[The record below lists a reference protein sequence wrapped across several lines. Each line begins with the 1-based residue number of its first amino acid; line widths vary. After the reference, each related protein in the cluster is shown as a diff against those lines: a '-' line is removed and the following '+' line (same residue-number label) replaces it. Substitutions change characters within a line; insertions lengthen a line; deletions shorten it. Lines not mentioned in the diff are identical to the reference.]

1 MKRKIIQW
9 LMILSLIFP
18 LFGGSGGIAY
28 AADESAEQGV
38 QVSDLLGHWSGWAYK
53 GISDIQKTGKGKYGT
68 NKTIRDGFS
77 KGNAFMV
84 WSFMSPGSKG
94 TSSSLTGSEISYLK
108 TNVTYKSLV
117 GNMPSNGKSKYLN
130 NYVKPMFMYRY
141 VLEQNGLLS
150 NANNTASNMFT
161 NIGRMA
167 SGLALYAVILADKIV
182 QSAFK
187 LVLGLVATLNP
198 FVGLTYLTGN
208 ESVLSRLD
216 GKSTKFTDKT
226 AIKHQHTFSI
236 SNIWSSIAGK
246 KQNDG
251 NGLVAIYK
259 ALVAITIVI
268 YVVLM
273 VVGVGK
279 AIMMGGENFGKSIG
293 KTISKYLSRIIILF
307 AGPILMGLIG
317 AYLINKVAGMGVT
330 SASTQTS
337 SIIYGNFVNTQ
348 QWAVNSRFALPDVSE
363 SGVATDSKN
372 GKGKNDTDSIRNLAT
387 SGHLYVST
395 DPSNLTKQYI
405 LQLNAKN
412 AGLEGASLA
421 MGGKKNPSFGQI
433 SKDLIGPYMMG
444 STFSRQDLDG
454 AMIASI
460 SKDKKRA
467 YDESEKS
474 VIGQS
479 KVFTYSNDDLKYDSF
494 ERYLT
499 HLANGDVVNAANG
512 SSAKANAE
520 KIYTYTYGGDAGDKK
535 GVYNALFISDGG
547 LTIGKTKKGTKYYKQ
562 TAVTSK
568 NTGSSL
574 APGTNA
580 SLAGLST
587 AGAMN
592 LLSVNKSNSG
602 TSYEFPV
609 SMVGGQT
616 GATDS
621 LTRTVSLTNVNNGF
635 EGLCKIVLIVLKAIF
650 GISITV
656 CVLVLLANS
665 SLKSVMDT
673 FEHGLQILKGDI
685 KAIQIM
691 LKDMIGLLL
700 QMLLGFMLII
710 ATNSIS
716 DIIENLIN
724 NVTGAFVP
732 SGTAIISHGVVMGA
746 GVSTAIVALSYII
759 QAAAYFWLIHVIF
772 KDFNHFMRAVARM
785 FDGAIE
791 KMDMN
796 AGRVGDPA
804 LTMIENG
811 ENKIMGGI
819 GDMIGKKDAEDK
831 RKADL
836 DNKLNNID
844 DDDNANALRKAID
857 DGNDKS
863 KHGESEIAQKA
874 KEKSDKLKEK
884 NEELARKHQDIE
896 DRLKDATN
904 PQEIKKLNDE
914 KKANED
920 EQEANEAKMKKLG
933 EIGNRAAQHK
943 EDADKVKSTLGGRLK
958 QTINPNYA
966 DAKATYE
973 ANKRDLDKALD
984 NKQIS
989 PAQYAKAKQAL
1000 NNEYRKQTAAPLA
1013 KLLAKK
1019 ALTGGGLASE
1029 ELLRK
1034 AINNPNGAL
1043 AKAMDMATG
1052 GQFSEALKQGK
1063 PVNRAQRQEMLQKL
1077 AKGNAPLSRMT
1088 AAANSFVP
1096 KKQAAEAAKNL
1107 SEAKAGAESVAAS
1120 PLDVIDQAQAAV
1132 KNGTATDAQKNL
1144 VRNVKRAGRQAII
1157 VQAQKAVKNGTATE
1171 AQKALAKSDPQAVI
1185 AQAQAAVKN
1194 GTATDLQKDIVRE
1207 VAKADPQT
1215 VIAQAQEAVA
1225 NGKATDIQKEIAHE
1239 VAQGEPQA
1247 VIAKAQEAVANGSA
1261 TTVQTEMVHEL
1272 SKMPQALTSS
1282 TETIKAVKSGDK
1294 AQAAN
1299 AIVKENKVMLDQA
1312 VKEGR
1317 TNDAIAIMK
1326 RINNE
1331 ASQADID
1338 VPQNIGHTEIQKMIA
1353 DVGRADAFRK
1363 GDMVSQSAV
1372 GKLAAAGIAPTSIHK
1387 ANVPQSQNTVLE
1399 AAFGQEVHIPRTGG
1413 ELITNEMIAKAPPET
1428 RAGLQEMQK
1437 NGVKIQLTGNA
1448 LKQKPNIKEVKN
1460 AVIGLTTGYQ
1470 GNTQQALGGLDQRI
1484 VQAQANGENIVQAVK
1499 SANIKT
1505 LAANAAGANVAK
1517 DQARIVAS
1525 YQTPAAVLA
1534 AKSVTSPTSP
1544 IGVDLETAYQ
1554 LHGSA
1559 PSAAAAEKAWGAGG
1573 GVMLKGLEQS
1583 IVVKREA
1590 LKANKDN
1597 KELKASL
1604 NAQVHHLTVLR
1615 NMAQSGSMPITQEE
1629 VNAVAASY
1637 QAIDPSQTQETI
1649 KYTAGKAV
1657 QVGKAIQSQQK
1668 VAASSSSVVGAST
1681 DVNRFRAAPKKHNT
1695 LREIQDNAVGGT
1707 IREKIQK
1714 KNDKKKKK
1722 KIASED
1728 SIFNGFRV
1736 DSNPAVAKYEA
1747 ERAANRADDYAN
1759 RFKRQREE
1767 AAKKR
1772 R

>member
-167 SGLALYAVILADKIV
+167 SGLALYAVISADKIV

-279 AIMMGGENFGKSIG
+279 AIMMGGEDFGKSIG
-293 KTISKYLSRIIILF
+293 ETISKYLSRIIILF

-421 MGGKKNPSFGQI
+421 MGGKKSPSFGQI

-547 LTIGKTKKGTKYYKQ
+547 LTIGQTKKGTKYYKQ

-656 CVLVLLANS
+656 CVLVLLVNS

-673 FEHGLQILKGDI
+673 FEHGLQILKGNI
-685 KAIQIM
+685 QAIQVM

-791 KMDMN
+791 KMGMN
-796 AGRVGDPA
+796 PGRVGDPA

-1132 KNGTATDAQKNL
+1132 KNGTATD
-1144 VRNVKRAGRQAII
+1144 
-1157 VQAQKAVKNGTATE
+1157 
-1171 AQKALAKSDPQAVI
+1171 
-1185 AQAQAAVKN
+1185 
-1194 GTATDLQKDIVRE
+1194 LQKDIVRE

-1470 GNTQQALGGLDQRI
+1470 GNTQQALGGLDQGI
-1484 VQAQANGENIVQAVK
+1484 VQAQANGENIVQTVK

-1505 LAANAAGANVAK
+1505 LAANAAGVNVAK

-1583 IVVKREA
+1583 IVAKREA

-1637 QAIDPSQTQETI
+1637 QVIDPSQTQETI
-1649 KYTAGKAV
+1649 KYTAEKAI
-1657 QVGKAIQSQQK
+1657 QAGKAIQSQQK
-1668 VAASSSSVVGAST
+1668 AAASSSSVVGAST

-1714 KNDKKKKK
+1714 KNDKYTKQ

-1759 RFKRQREE
+1759 RFKR
-1767 AAKKR
+1767 
-1772 R
+1772 